1 MLGRTPTCEQ
11 SSVCDA
17 VCLVIRI
24 VRQCSCINTC
34 IFFPLFCF
42 SADDSQDPMNEWN
55 SNALLALTEQL
66 KLKVIVKTGLIDKLP
81 KAAGGFMSLMEA
93 HAVQSKPDNA
103 QQMGEL
109 IQILL
114 GKTNADFGTFC
125 KMLRQSSYDVW
136 ANQLE
141 KKTREFKIKST

>member
-42 SADDSQDPMNEWN
+42 SADDSQDPMNEGN
-55 SNALLALTEQL
+55 RDALLALTGQL
-66 KLKVIVKTGLIDKLP
+66 KLNVIVNIGLIDKLP
-81 KAAGGFMSLMEA
+81 RAAGGFMSLMEA
-93 HAVQSKPDNA
+93 QAVQSKPDNA

-109 IQILL
+109 IKILL

-125 KMLRQSSYDVW
+125 KMLRLSNYGVW
-136 ANQLE
+136 ATALE
-141 KKTREFKIKST
+141 KKAREKNT